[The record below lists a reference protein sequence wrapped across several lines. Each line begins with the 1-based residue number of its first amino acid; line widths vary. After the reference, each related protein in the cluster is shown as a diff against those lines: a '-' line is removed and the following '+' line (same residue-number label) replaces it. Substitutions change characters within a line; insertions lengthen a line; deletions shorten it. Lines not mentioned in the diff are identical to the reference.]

1 MTGIKQIEHVSDHA
15 VLRYLERVCGVD
27 VEGIRRGLL
36 TSEVK
41 AAMRLKATSVTIQ
54 GVTFRLNGN
63 AVVTVIETKRS
74 SRLVRQVP
82 LRYGVEI
89 HEDEKSYV

>member
-1 MTGIKQIEHVSDHA
+1 MTGIKQTEHVSDHA

-27 VEGIRRGLL
+27 IEGIRRGLL
-36 TSEVK
+36 TPEVK

-54 GVTFRLNGN
+54 GVTFRLKDSS
-63 AVVTVIETKRS
+63 VVTVIETKRS
-74 SRLVRQVP
+74 PRLVRQVP

-89 HEDEKSYV
+89 YEDSKEYV

>member
-1 MTGIKQIEHVSDHA
+1 MNGENQKHNVSDHA

-27 VEGIRRGLL
+27 IEGIRRGLL

-54 GVTFRLNGN
+54 GVTFRLDGN
-63 AVVTVIETKRS
+63 CVVTVIETKRS
-74 SRLVRQVP
+74 PKLVRQVP
-82 LRYGVEI
+82 LRWGVEI
-89 HEDEKSYV
+89 YEDEKEYV